1 MKQNRTKNMM
11 LRHLRD
17 IKAKIEQKSI
27 HNMKL
32 PFEGPFKNKYA
43 GRSPERILCLYS
55 VRLVLVLESWTK
67 KEHEF
72 KF

>member
-1 MKQNRTKNMM
+1 MKQNSSKNMM
-11 LRHLRD
+11 LRQLKY

-43 GRSPERILCLYS
+43 GR
-55 VRLVLVLESWTK
+55 
-67 KEHEF
+67 
-72 KF
+72 